1 MRCILGAECC
11 FRSAGREAGAGD
23 GGSGKPASDFGRA
36 DRRRRGRLPRD
47 TGGGIAVGNGV
58 GNRTGS
64 GGAPGM
70 PGMRGLCRFGDD
82 SWRGCMP
89 VVRRGG
95 TVRGCGAVGCERDFF
110 RASASAFCEV
120 CTQGAVA
127 GEESSAQ
134 RIGKSGKMGCG
145 RGAECGGDR
154 KGQFRRSV
162 LGGGRAGGFVPGGG
176 PPSGACGR
184 GLRER
189 VVRYGPQT
197 ERRMDGKRTLVADKQ
212 ESRKTGTEPI

>member
-64 GGAPGM
+64 AGA

-82 SWRGCMP
+82 TWRGCMP

-95 TVRGCGAVGCERDFF
+95 TVRGCGAVGCEGDFF
-110 RASASAFCEV
+110 GSMRRRFAKFVRKGRLRARRARRSESGNPEAAREDGVRPGSRMRRRSEGAVSTFGSRGRPGRRLRPGGRSSV
-120 CTQGAVA
+120 GRMRQGASGA
-127 GEESSAQ
+127 GRAV
-134 RIGKSGKMGCG
+134 R
-145 RGAECGGDR
+145 AADR
-154 KGQFRRSV
+154 KAD
-162 LGGGRAGGFVPGGG
+162 GR
-176 PPSGACGR
+176 
-184 GLRER
+184 
-189 VVRYGPQT
+189 
-197 ERRMDGKRTLVADKQ
+197 
-212 ESRKTGTEPI
+212 

>member
-64 GGAPGM
+64 AGA

-134 RIGKSGKMGCG
+134 RIGKSGSGPGRWGAAGEPNAAAIGRGSFDVRFPGRPGRRLRPGGRSSVGRMRQGAGAGRAVRAADRKADGRKEDAGCG
-145 RGAECGGDR
+145 
-154 KGQFRRSV
+154 
-162 LGGGRAGGFVPGGG
+162 
-176 PPSGACGR
+176 
-184 GLRER
+184 
-189 VVRYGPQT
+189 
-197 ERRMDGKRTLVADKQ
+197 
-212 ESRKTGTEPI
+212 

>member
-11 FRSAGREAGAGD
+11 FRSAGWEAGAGD
-23 GGSGKPASDFGRA
+23 GGNGKPASDFGRA

-64 GGAPGM
+64 AGA

-82 SWRGCMP
+82 TWRGCMP

-95 TVRGCGAVGCERDFF
+95 TVRGCGAVGCEGDFF
-110 RASASAFCEV
+110 RKHESAFCEV
-120 CTQGAVA
+120 CTQGAAA

-134 RIGKSGKMGCG
+134 RIGKSGSGPGRWGAAGEPNAAAIG
-145 RGAECGGDR
+145 RGRFDVRFPGAVGPAASSRGAVL
-154 KGQFRRSV
+154 RRAHA
-162 LGGGRAGGFVPGGG
+162 AGGFGSGSCGTGRRPKGGW
-176 PPSGACGR
+176 
-184 GLRER
+184 
-189 VVRYGPQT
+189 T
-197 ERRMDGKRTLVADKQ
+197 ERGRWLRI
-212 ESRKTGTEPI
+212 SRKTGTEPI

>member
-64 GGAPGM
+64 AGA

-95 TVRGCGAVGCERDFF
+95 TVRGCGAVGCEGDFF
-110 RASASAFCEV
+110 GSMRRRFAKFVRKGRLRARRARRSESGNPEAAREDGVRPGSRMRRRSEGAVSTFGSRGRPGRRLRPGGRSSV
-120 CTQGAVA
+120 GRMRQGAGA
-127 GEESSAQ
+127 GRAVRAADRKADGRKEDA
-134 RIGKSGKMGCG
+134 GCG
-145 RGAECGGDR
+145 
-154 KGQFRRSV
+154 
-162 LGGGRAGGFVPGGG
+162 
-176 PPSGACGR
+176 
-184 GLRER
+184 
-189 VVRYGPQT
+189 
-197 ERRMDGKRTLVADKQ
+197 
-212 ESRKTGTEPI
+212 

>member
-64 GGAPGM
+64 AGA

-95 TVRGCGAVGCERDFF
+95 TVRGCGAVGCEGDFF
-110 RASASAFCEV
+110 REYASAFCEV
-120 CTQGAVA
+120 CAQGAAV

-134 RIGKSGKMGCG
+134 RIGKSGSGPGRWGGAAGEPNAAAIVRGSFDVRFPGRPGRRLRPGGRSSVGRMRQGASGAGRAVRAADRKADGRKEDAGCG
-145 RGAECGGDR
+145 
-154 KGQFRRSV
+154 
-162 LGGGRAGGFVPGGG
+162 
-176 PPSGACGR
+176 
-184 GLRER
+184 
-189 VVRYGPQT
+189 
-197 ERRMDGKRTLVADKQ
+197 
-212 ESRKTGTEPI
+212 